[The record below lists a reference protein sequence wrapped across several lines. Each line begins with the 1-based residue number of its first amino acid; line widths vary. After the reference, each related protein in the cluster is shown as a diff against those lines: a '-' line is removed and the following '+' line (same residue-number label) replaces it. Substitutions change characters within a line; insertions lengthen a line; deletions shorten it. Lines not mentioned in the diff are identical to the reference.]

1 MQQKHSQRSPRSTL
15 TFSRRLFLERLAGRS
30 SRCFTL
36 TRTTASICVRSR
48 GLSKVVRGCV
58 QRELQRLTDAQIIRR
73 TIRGRTAFYQ
83 ANRDC
88 PIFPEL
94 QSLVLK
100 TAGVVEVLR
109 AALAPLADRIQV
121 AFVYGSV
128 ARNEP
133 KAGSDI
139 DLFVVGPVSFGDV
152 AETLSEA
159 QSRLAREV
167 NPTVY
172 DVADFQRQLT
182 RNEHFVTAVVQQPKL
197 FVIGSDHELDQL
209 GSPPAGSSSIRRPRK
224 KYATFSPSPIAT

>member
-1 MQQKHSQRSPRSTL
+1 MGAAKTQSTVAPINADVL
-15 TFSRRLFLERLAGRS
+15 SSALFGKTRRTILALLYAHADERFYLRQIARFVEG
-30 SRCFTL
+30 
-36 TRTTASICVRSR
+36 
-48 GLSKVVRGCV
+48 GQGGV

-109 AALAPLADRIQV
+109 AALALLADRIQV

-159 QSRLAREV
+159 QSRLARDV

-172 DVADFQRQLT
+172 DLADFQRRLT
-182 RNEHFVTAVVQQPKL
+182 KNEHFVTAVVQQPEL

-209 GSPPAGSSSIRRPRK
+209 AGRRLARR
-224 KYATFSPSPIAT
+224 A